1 MPGKLRYLTLFYSSL
16 LDMRT
21 ANNRNVQSK
30 DQKPVETR
38 NFKKSHAH
46 TNDVVIPP
54 NPNSTG
60 GERVTFRG
68 LKLTKS
74 LGKHQHELSTRT

>member
-1 MPGKLRYLTLFYSSL
+1 MHTQMMLSYLPTQIRF
-16 LDMRT
+16 
-21 ANNRNVQSK
+21 
-30 DQKPVETR
+30 P
-38 NFKKSHAH
+38 
-46 TNDVVIPP
+46 
-54 NPNSTG
+54 TG